1 MATAAKATGSPS
13 RTRAPSRRK
22 RRPRRGVLVRR
33 WLGVGALCLV
43 GLLYYRPLHTY
54 IDTRQTLGDRAGQ
67 VKSLRV
73 EKRQLERKL
82 ADAASDSALVR
93 EARRLG
99 FVKPGERLFIV
110 KGIQAWKRA
119 RHTIKRHGG

>member
-1 MATAAKATGSPS
+1 MAAAAKK
-13 RTRAPSRRK
+13 RR

-54 IDTRQTLGDRAGQ
+54 ADTRHTLVERSGQ
-67 VKSLRV
+67 VQNLRA
-73 EKRQLERKL
+73 EKRKLERKL
-82 ADAASDSALVR
+82 ADSAGDAALVR

-99 FVKPGERLFIV
+99 LVKPGERLFIV
-110 KGIQAWKRA
+110 KGIEAWKHAQR
-119 RHTIKRHGG
+119 TIRRHGG